1 MSLAEEARQVRE
13 RIAARLRE
21 LEPLAREYEELQRLA
36 AEMGIEGGEA
46 DAARPRS
53 PARQRTRPRRR
64 AARGSSE
71 AEGFSATGELP
82 ERVLEAVRSEPGKT
96 VGEYAAILG
105 VAPTA
110 LYRPVRTLT
119 DSRAIVKRARQLF
132 PE

>member
-36 AEMGIEGGEA
+36 AEMGIERDEA
-46 DAARPRS
+46 AVARLRS

-64 AARGSSE
+64 TAKERSE
-71 AEGFSATGELP
+71 AEGFPPAGELV
-82 ERVLEAVRSEPGKT
+82 ERVVEAVRSEPGKT

-105 VAPTA
+105 VAPTS
-110 LYRPVRTLT
+110 LYRPVRELT
-119 DSRAIVKRARQLF
+119 DDRKIVKRARQLF